1 MNMIDASDAESQNKK
16 QNKFPGLA
24 LAIASF
30 VLGIVSIP
38 FSILLIGG
46 LFALISII
54 LALIHLSQ
62 KGILRSLAI
71 SGLCLSLIGLSA
83 TILIAT
89 YYFQQFRATQELFS
103 DVYSETFEQWT
114 DTEAP
119 DFTIQDLDG
128 KPIKLSEFKGRRVI
142 LDFWATWCPPCKMEI
157 PHFIK
162 LRDKYEQNDLVIIG
176 ISSEDQNT
184 LRSFA
189 DKHKVNYPLAIEK
202 ENLPAPYSDV
212 TSLPTTF
219 FIDRDGIIKKVLV
232 GYHELNQLDNTVIEL
247 DKNQEPNEPP
257 QQAELTNS

>member
-1 MNMIDASDAESQNKK
+1 MIEPFDAESQNKK
-16 QNKFPGLA
+16 QTEFPGLA

-46 LFALISII
+46 LFALTGLI
-54 LALIHLSQ
+54 LAVIHLSQ
-62 KGILRSLAI
+62 KGTLRSLAI

-83 TILIAT
+83 TILITA
-89 YYFQQFRATQELFS
+89 YYFQQFRTTRELFS
-103 DVYSETFEQWT
+103 DVHSETFEQWI
-114 DTEAP
+114 DIEAP
-119 DFTIQDLDG
+119 DFTIKDLDG
-128 KPIKLSEFKGRRVI
+128 KPIKLSDFKGRRVI

-162 LRDKYEQNDLVIIG
+162 LREKYEQNDLVIIG

-189 DKHKVNYPLAIEK
+189 DKQKINYPLAIEQDM
-202 ENLPAPYSDV
+202 PAPYSDV

-232 GYHELNQLDNTVIEL
+232 GYHDLNQLDKTVIEL
-247 DKNQEPNEPP
+247 DKKQEPNEPP
-257 QQAELTNS
+257 QQTELIDSQ